1 LTVSK
6 AYKIWVL
13 KNTCQPDL
21 STNLKKAD
29 ASAVLKRGDIYINKS
44 AKKY

>member
-6 AYKIWVL
+6 PYKVWFL

-29 ASAVLKRGDIYINKS
+29 VSAVLKRDVFYIDRLE
-44 AKKY
+44 KKY

>member
-6 AYKIWVL
+6 AYEVWVL

-29 ASAVLKRGDIYINKS
+29 VSAVLKREVFYIDRLE
-44 AKKY
+44 KKY

>member
-6 AYKIWVL
+6 AYEVWVL

-21 STNLKKAD
+21 SINIKKAD
-29 ASAVLKRGDIYINKS
+29 VSAVLKRDVFYIDRLE
-44 AKKY
+44 KKY

>member
-6 AYKIWVL
+6 AYEVWVF

-29 ASAVLKRGDIYINKS
+29 VSAVSKREIFYIDRLE
-44 AKKY
+44 KKY

>member
-6 AYKIWVL
+6 AYKIRVL
-13 KNTCQPDL
+13 KNTCQPNL

-29 ASAVLKRGDIYINKS
+29 VSAVLKRDVFYIDRLE
-44 AKKY
+44 KKY